1 MSCTIKW
8 TNFLSKWYSN
18 GINIPF
24 PLPVGRD
31 YQTERVLR
39 VTLLVVSNSHAKE
52 RQKRFS
58 HMINTEWFSFGGKKW
73 TSHHLPYLKR
83 NRRLFFFLHQPPIWP
98 YQTIRLTI
106 ETEVKCWHKFESWY
120 HREGW
125 IKIENKVRLSMQH
138 WGTPAL
144 TQMDPLE
151 WPFKITFIS
160 RIEIWKFFHPFV
172 IWFITLLV
180 RLHFFLSLANEW
192 F

>member
-1 MSCTIKW
+1 MNK
-8 TNFLSKWYSN
+8 
-18 GINIPF
+18 P
-24 PLPVGRD
+24 
-31 YQTERVLR
+31 
-39 VTLLVVSNSHAKE
+39 
-52 RQKRFS
+52 
-58 HMINTEWFSFGGKKW
+58 SFALFKKK
-73 TSHHLPYLKR
+73 PKIV
-83 NRRLFFFLHQPPIWP
+83 FFLHQPPIWP

-180 RLHFFLSLANEW
+180 RLHFFYLWQMNDFRKKATLIYCHKCTTQLKISIYI
-192 F
+192 